1 MWLQYLMD
9 VFLVRDSRNI
19 PPGGD
24 PEEEPG
30 GTTFLD
36 WPWNTLGISWKRRQ
50 ISWKAH
56 FADNKED
63 SSRPQSLGRNFGSYS
78 RTSRKHLTMCRGL
91 ESLPIT
97 CLERAKELKALF
109 GSLLQRSEH
118 SLTGQAKKSDKQRL
132 HEVNEPLKWKESF
145 DNLLS
150 SQNGLCVFR
159 AFLVSEFSEEN
170 IAFYLA
176 CEDYRTSKPS
186 KLATKAKKIYE
197 EFVCSDAPR
206 EVNLDHATKE
216 VTRENMMR
224 PSQSCFDQA
233 RDKIYT
239 LMEKDCY
246 PRFLRSSAYLELTR
260 ETKTG

>member
-1 MWLQYLMD
+1 
-9 VFLVRDSRNI
+9 
-19 PPGGD
+19 
-24 PEEEPG
+24 
-30 GTTFLD
+30 
-36 WPWNTLGISWKRRQ
+36 
-50 ISWKAH
+50 
-56 FADNKED
+56 
-63 SSRPQSLGRNFGSYS
+63 
-78 RTSRKHLTMCRGL
+78 MCRGL

-118 SLTGQAKKSDKQRL
+118 SLTGQAKKIDGLLTSAL
-132 HEVNEPLKWKESF
+132 LPLP
-145 DNLLS
+145 D
-150 SQNGLCVFR
+150 GLCLFR

-176 CEDYRTSKPS
+176 CEDYRTSKPP
-186 KLATKAKKIYE
+186 KLAAKARKIYK

-216 VTRENMMR
+216 VTRENMTR

-233 RDKIYT
+233 QDKIYT

-246 PRFLRSSAYLELTR
+246 PLCCKYQAVTQYM
-260 ETKTG
+260 

>member
-1 MWLQYLMD
+1 MMSHAGRLYKK
-9 VFLVRDSRNI
+9 
-19 PPGGD
+19 
-24 PEEEPG
+24 
-30 GTTFLD
+30 
-36 WPWNTLGISWKRRQ
+36 TLSPLRRQ
-50 ISWKAH
+50 ISWEAH

-63 SSRPQSLGRNFGSYS
+63 GSRSQSFERNFGNRT

-91 ESLPIT
+91 ELLPIS

-109 GSLLQRSEH
+109 GSLLQRSEQG
-118 SLTGQAKKSDKQRL
+118 LTGQAKNSDKQRL

-150 SQNGLCVFR
+150 SQNGLCLFR

-176 CEDYRTSKPS
+176 CEDFRTSKPS
-186 KLATKAKKIYE
+186 KLAAKAKKIYK

-206 EVNLDHATKE
+206 EVNLDHATKQ
-216 VTRENMMR
+216 VTRENMTR
-224 PSQSCFDQA
+224 PSPSCFDQA
-233 RDKIYT
+233 QDKIYT

-246 PRFLRSSAYLELTR
+246 PRFLRSSVYLDLTR